1 MSYGAEECWKSLI
14 TRYGAPLAPESLD
27 EDTLKL
33 AITEQRALKVVA
45 MPRYVGEDRS
55 RRMYFQRAEA
65 GDSIKG
71 DYMRDRPYFCIVFP
85 RPCEITDKEASILDR
100 FFFDRWEEVCEFTD
114 EILRLGSWRNL
125 IARYGSPLY
134 NDSLDEN
141 TLKLAIAER
150 RALKVISRRD
160 GFGEGEVSFEYAQVG
175 DAIEG
180 CIERYKFERHKRYY
194 FCMVF
199 PQPCQITDEEISSLQ
214 ESSYGWSREDEFL
227 KEIDGILAT
236 IECWRSLIS
245 LYGPP
250 LEPESLDDD
259 SLKLAI
265 AERRALRLVR
275 QMASAICIPGHVHL
289 ERAEVGNA
297 IQGYTMNN
305 SSDSLSYPYFSI
317 VFPRPCE
324 ITDEEIKTLKKGSI
338 ECWRA
343 CEFTNPTCT
352 CYQAFFSMLAT
363 KHCFC

>member
-1 MSYGAEECWKSLI
+1 MSLSAEECWKSLI
-14 TRYGAPLAPESLD
+14 TRYGPPLEPDSLD

-33 AITEQRALKVVA
+33 AIAERRALRTSRISDGCGGGDVYFHRA
-45 MPRYVGEDRS
+45 QMGDRK
-55 RRMYFQRAEA
+55 QV
-65 GDSIKG
+65 I
-71 DYMRDRPYFCIVFP
+71 IVFP
-85 RPCEITDKEASILDR
+85 RPCEITD
-100 FFFDRWEEVCEFTD
+100 EEVAALDHPNPWESDVDLHRFTC

-125 IARYGSPLY
+125 IARCGSPLY

-250 LEPESLDDD
+250 LEPESLDDN

-265 AERRALRLVR
+265 AERRALRLVKQTSTFDNWYAPVR
-275 QMASAICIPGHVHL
+275 L
-289 ERAEVGNA
+289 EHAEVGNA

-305 SSDSLSYPYFSI
+305 SFTSLCRPYFSI
-317 VFPRPCE
+317 VFSRPCE
-324 ITDEEIKTLKKGSI
+324 ITDEEIKILAKVSI
-338 ECWRA
+338 ECREK
-343 CEFTNPTCT
+343 CEFINPTCT